1 MKNLSF
7 SKNIGA
13 TFTASE
19 LSEIR
24 RTRGTEWDKRKDR
37 AFITLLGDD
46 FENKW
51 FVLLLN
57 DRHMKFDAE
66 FTMEFCRENFGHLHF
81 GISSGE
87 HALMGCAVRDNL

>member
-1 MKNLSF
+1 MQNLTF

-13 TFTASE
+13 TFTSSE

-57 DRHMKFDAE
+57 DRHMKFDGE

-81 GISSGE
+81 GIASGE
-87 HALMGCAVRDNL
+87 HALMMCSVRDNL